1 MSGLSVTSKIMPA
14 HMVPR
19 VVLFLHF
26 RTPCSQ
32 HTLYSVDEDQ
42 LAVKKVV
49 LAGSVVGPMKEAI
62 ALLMEPS
69 ALSVVV

>member
-1 MSGLSVTSKIMPA
+1 MPV
-14 HMVPR
+14 HVVPR

-26 RTPCSQ
+26 RTLCSQ
-32 HTLYSVDEDQ
+32 HMLYNSVDEDQ
-42 LAVKKVV
+42 LADEMV

-69 ALSVVV
+69 ALNAVV